1 MSAKSIMHI
10 KKRFLAC
17 FPLEK
22 REANEITIL
31 YFHIAVCVS
40 PSY

>member
-10 KKRFLAC
+10 KKRFLAY

-22 REANEITIL
+22 SEAYEITIL
-31 YFHIAVCVS
+31 YFHLSVCVS